1 VGPQTFQVYRV
12 YPVFKIDGVGGG
24 NDRCIVGIRVALS
37 FDIPDMCQFKEICN
51 DNNLQEDA
59 HSKIAGVGQENQ

>member
-1 VGPQTFQVYRV
+1 
-12 YPVFKIDGVGGG
+12 
-24 NDRCIVGIRVALS
+24 
-37 FDIPDMCQFKEICN
+37 MCQFKEICN